1 MRQAREHTQVWPAPI
16 ALGVLSTIGLIA
28 ALLSD
33 QAGDWIAW
41 LTLAMPVAISL
52 WYGLRRGK
60 ARASLRTQAMA
71 DSE

>member
-1 MRQAREHTQVWPAPI
+1 MRQARAHTRVWPAPI
-16 ALGVLSTIGLIA
+16 ALGVLSAIGLTA

-41 LTLAMPVAISL
+41 LTLATPVAISL
-52 WYGLRRGK
+52 WYSLRRSQ
-60 ARASLRTQAMA
+60 ARASLRSQAMA